1 MTGLVQIIG
10 IAALVPAMA
19 GPISAPVRGDPARL
33 TLALCQ
39 GGKMAIP
46 MEQGGLPD
54 MQATICCAKGCH
66 RGKKRTCVDPE
77 Q

>member
-1 MTGLVQIIG
+1 MTVLVQIIG

-19 GPISAPVRGDPARL
+19 GPISAPGPGDPASL
-33 TLALCQ
+33 TLALCL

-46 MEQGGLPD
+46 MEQGGQPD
-54 MQATICCAKGCH
+54 MLATICCAKGCH
-66 RGKKRTCVDPE
+66 RKKKRTCVDPE